1 MRALRP
7 IAIHIALAVLAGCA
21 ANPLDE
27 GQALIDQG
35 QYRAGLAKLEQAL
48 RERPNDPDARLRY
61 TQSREQVV
69 NRILNLAAAELQ
81 AGQFDDASHF
91 YREVLYLDAGNAR
104 AQAGLAAIDLARR
117 HQMLLAD
124 AKARF
129 ARGDVTSAE
138 PIVKTIL
145 AENPNHVQAR
155 ELERELRERE
165 RKQAIA
171 TPALK
176 SRLSAPVTLTFRDAP
191 LRSVIEAL
199 SRSTDLNFILDR
211 EIRPDLRVTIFVKQ
225 VRVEDAIELILRNN
239 QLEQKVL
246 TENTIL
252 IYPNTPQKRAEHQEL
267 VMRTFHVGNAD
278 PKQILNLLRTILK
291 TKDVHVDERANLI
304 VMRDTPDVIRTAE
317 RLIASQDVA
326 EPEVMLE
333 LEILEVA
340 RAKVRDLGITYPTVF
355 TGPGGTLRDVGELN
369 SRNITVDTGF
379 ALRLLRTDGET
390 KTLANPRVR
399 VRNKERA
406 RIHIGDRVPVISSTI
421 VGTSVGGAQPVT
433 TEQIQYLDVGIK
445 IEAEPTIYADG
456 TVAVRINL
464 DVSSLGAQTKTNAGT
479 TAYEVGTRNA
489 ATVLRLRDGE
499 TQALMGLIR
508 DDDVQ
513 TGSGL
518 PFIGELPILNR
529 IFGTRR
535 TDQRSRELV
544 LLITPRLVR
553 AVQPTDA
560 SLAEFWTG
568 TESALRLRPPVIQ
581 SIPAGDTLAAKGA
594 AVQLANAPPSTLPP
608 PAPLALAWRVPES
621 VKTGNEFSVE
631 LRGRSDAALK
641 GASVQLRYDPAQVE
655 IIAVE
660 NGELFRQAGDN
671 AVFTQRVDSSI
682 GVVFATAGAA
692 GGVSVKG
699 EGSLISIRA
708 KARGKAAGARLQLSS
723 IVGIDMAGR
732 QVPVEGTKQVEIRLE
747 P

>member
-1 MRALRP
+1 MRPLRLIVFCAALS
-7 IAIHIALAVLAGCA
+7 VLAGCGVT
-21 ANPLDE
+21 PIQE
-27 GQALIDQG
+27 GQVLIEQG

-48 RERPNDPDARLRY
+48 RERPNDPDARLQY
-61 TQSREQVV
+61 AQAREQVI
-69 NRILNLAAAELQ
+69 NRILNHAAVELR
-81 AGQFDDASHF
+81 AGQSDNAASF
-91 YREVLYLDAGNAR
+91 YREVLSFDPTNTR
-104 AQAGLAAIDLARR
+104 ASAGLAAIALGRR
-117 HQMLLAD
+117 HQTLLAEARAQLLKGD
-124 AKARF
+124 ATGAELMVKA
-129 ARGDVTSAE
+129 V
-138 PIVKTIL
+138 L
-145 AENPNHVQAR
+145 AENLSHPQAR

-165 RKQAIA
+165 RKQAMA

-191 LRSVIEAL
+191 LRAVIEAL
-199 SRSTDLNFILDR
+199 SRSADINFIMDR

-225 VRVEDAIELILRNN
+225 VRVEDAIDLILRNN

-267 VMRTFHVGNAD
+267 VMRTFHIGNAD

-304 VMRDTPDVIRTAE
+304 VMRDTPDIIRTAE

-326 EPEVMLE
+326 EPEVVLE

-340 RAKVRDLGITYPTVF
+340 RAKVRDLGITYPTTF
-355 TGPGGTLRDVGELN
+355 TGPGGTLHDIFNLD
-369 SRNITVDTGF
+369 SRNIAVDTGF
-379 ALRLLRTDGET
+379 ALKLLRTDGET

-399 VRNKERA
+399 VRNRERA

-433 TEQIQYLDVGIK
+433 TEQIQYIDVGIK
-445 IEAEPTIYADG
+445 IEAEPTIYPDS

-464 DVSSLGAQTKTNAGT
+464 DVSSLGTQTKTNAGT

-489 ATVLRLRDGE
+489 TTVLRLRDGE

-513 TGSGL
+513 TGAGL
-518 PFIGELPILNR
+518 PFLGELPILNR
-529 IFGTRR
+529 IFGSRR

-553 AVQPTDA
+553 GIQPTDA
-560 SLAEFWTG
+560 ALAEFWSG
-568 TESALRLRPPVIQ
+568 TESALRLRPPVVQ
-581 SIPAGDTLAAKGA
+581 PVAHSNAPAAKA
-594 AVQLANAPPSTLPP
+594 APIQLAVAPARTLPP
-608 PAPLALAWRVPES
+608 PAPIALAWRAPQR
-621 VKTGNEFSVE
+621 VKSGEEFVVE
-631 LRGRSDAALK
+631 LRIRSDAVLK
-641 GASVQLRYDPAQVE
+641 GASVQLRYEPSE
-655 IIAVE
+655 IEILSVD
-660 NGELFRQAGDN
+660 NGELFQQAGDK
-671 AVFTQRVDSSI
+671 AVFTQRVDAGI

-692 GGVSVKG
+692 GGASVKG
-699 EGSLISIRA
+699 EGSLVSVRA
-708 KARGKAAGARLQLSS
+708 KARGKAASTRLQVSS
-723 IVGIDMAGR
+723 VVGIDSDGR
-732 QVPVEGTKQVEIRLE
+732 QAPVEGAEPLEISVQ